1 MLNSDLLSEE
11 IHYELVPSD
20 NDMWDVRI
28 KEDYP
33 ETVIRFGTVSLDGD
47 TQEMRWNMSIV
58 SSPDEDLSTE
68 DLTFQEYCGRILES
82 IMAVSLSEGTAIL
95 TDKDTN
101 EQYVGEALRE
111 DYDEYKL
118 TNNDSKES
126 IN

>member
-28 KEDYP
+28 KEAYP